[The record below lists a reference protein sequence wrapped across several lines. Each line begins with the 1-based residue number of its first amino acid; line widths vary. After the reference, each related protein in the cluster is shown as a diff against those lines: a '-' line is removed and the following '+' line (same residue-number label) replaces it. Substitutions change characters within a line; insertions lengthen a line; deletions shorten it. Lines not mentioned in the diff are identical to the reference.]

1 MEIKRAFVATKSYE
15 KSFKKFTANNEPL
28 KLAIKKALLKLLDNP
43 YDPSIRTHKLSGK
56 LVTFL
61 ACSCGYDCRIIFT
74 IEKDKTIP
82 ALENII
88 LVNIGTHNDV
98 Y

>member
-1 MEIKRAFVATKSYE
+1 MEIKRAFVTTKSYE
-15 KSFKKFTANNEPL
+15 KSFKKFTANNEAL
-28 KLAIKKALLKLLDNP
+28 KLAIKKTLVKLLDNP

-61 ACSCGYDCRIIFT
+61 ACSFGYDCRIIFS
-74 IEKDKTIP
+74 IEKDKVDP
-82 ALENII
+82 DLENIV
-88 LVNIGTHNDV
+88 LFNIGTHNDV